1 MDCRSLLI
9 GNEQERRRIIIDC
22 ILYIKTEDYLSTFHL
37 SNDKN
42 FTCSKPL
49 SEIAASLPGYF
60 LQINR
65 SCVVNMN
72 KIQSLV
78 RGKRQIVLSDS
89 TILDVSIRRF
99 KALQDALARHND
111 TLTR

>member
-1 MDCRSLLI
+1 MGCKSLLI

-22 ILYIKTEDYLSTFHL
+22 ILYIETEDYLSTFHL
-37 SNDKN
+37 SNDKD

-60 LQINR
+60 LQISR

-72 KIQSLV
+72 KIQSSV
-78 RGKRQIVLSDS
+78 RDNRQIVLSDS

-99 KALQDALARHND
+99 KALQDALARDNI
-111 TLTR
+111 TFAR